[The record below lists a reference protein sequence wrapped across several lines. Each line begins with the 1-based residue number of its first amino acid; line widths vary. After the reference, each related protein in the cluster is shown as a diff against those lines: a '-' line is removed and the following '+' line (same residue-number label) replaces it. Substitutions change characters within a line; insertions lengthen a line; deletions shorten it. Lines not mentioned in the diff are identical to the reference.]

1 MIAVNRQRAYNNVVT
16 ISTTIKRSYM
26 KHSTIFFT
34 VLAISLIATSAVFA
48 QDLTGTMQ
56 KLSQD
61 AAQAYVS
68 PIVSGFGADLNGGWF
83 HKAPRSVKLGFDLE
97 IGAVAMGTF
106 FKDENKVFATSGNFQ
121 FDFDQSLMMAQ
132 SAGAPSVG
140 GADTALAVLITQQT
154 FPVTIS
160 GPTVIGNKTD
170 NVTIHVAGQTV
181 SGYNI
186 PAQDM
191 ALAVT
196 GLIENAT
203 IVPFGAPQVTI
214 GTVFGT
220 QASFRYLPDVEIS
233 SDIGSFKYFGFGI
246 QHNPAVWFGSSF
258 PVDLSLGYF
267 TQKMDIGSILS
278 TSTTA
283 FGIQVSKQLGYTY
296 LNITP
301 YAGYQSE
308 SSTMT
313 FTYDY
318 TINTLAGPS
327 TQHVTFDLTGAN
339 TSRFTVGLGVRLLIF
354 NLNADYNFGTYNSA
368 TAGFM
373 FSF

>member
-1 MIAVNRQRAYNNVVT
+1 
-16 ISTTIKRSYM
+16 M

-34 VLAISLIATSAVFA
+34 VLAISLIASSAIFA

-61 AAQAYVS
+61 AAKAYVS
-68 PIVSGFGADLNGGWF
+68 PIVSGFGANLNGGWF

-97 IGAVAMGTF
+97 IGAVAMGTM
-106 FKDENKVFATSGNFQ
+106 FKDENKVFSTSGNFQ
-121 FDFDQSLMMAQ
+121 FDFDQSLTLAH
-132 SAGAPSVG
+132 SAGATSAF
-140 GADTALAVLITQQT
+140 GADTALATLISSQT

-160 GPTVIGNKTD
+160 GPTVIGSKMD
-170 NVTIHVAGQTV
+170 SLRINVPVQTV
-181 SGYNI
+181 GGYNI
-186 PAQDM
+186 PGQNIV
-191 ALAVT
+191 LAVT

-203 IVPFGAPQVTI
+203 ILPMGAPQLTI

-220 QASFRYLPDVEIS
+220 QASFRYLPEVQIS
-233 SDIGSFKYFGFGI
+233 SEIGNFKYFGFGI

-267 TQKMDIGSILS
+267 TQKLDVGSIFT

-283 FGIQVSKQLGYTY
+283 FGIQASKQLGWTY
-296 LNITP
+296 LNLTP
-301 YAGYQSE
+301 YVGYQSE

-318 TINTLAGPS
+318 TINMPTGPS
-327 TQHVTFDLTGAN
+327 TQHVTFDLEGEN
-339 TSRFTVGLGVRLLIF
+339 KSRFTVGLAVRLLIF
-354 NLNADYNFGTYNSA
+354 NVNADYNFGTYNSA

-373 FSF
+373 LSF